1 MHPFRIVTYNI
12 AHGRGVLS
20 PYQGLNSHAS
30 IRRNALKIA
39 HLLERLKPDVVA
51 LQEIDEDSHWNG
63 RLNLLEYIREHAHM
77 PYAVMGVNSQRA
89 GDKPLR
95 YGNAILS
102 RHRIVAWENI
112 SFDHA
117 EIGGKGFLFAE
128 INAGH
133 HHVVPFVNL
142 HLAFAS
148 RRARLQQAEAV
159 SDYLGSK
166 YRQRQAE
173 WMIPPILCGDFNNSN
188 RGPDATAALFGYF
201 QRHGQY
207 TLHPED
213 ACTFPAPL
221 PSRTLDFVFLPPACR
236 LPKSAVLR
244 SYLSDHRPVVVDFR
258 LPGTRQH

>member
-12 AHGRGVLS
+12 AHGRGALS

-30 IRRNALKIA
+30 IRRNVLKIA

-63 RLNLLEYIREHAHM
+63 RLNLLEYLREHSHL
-77 PYAVMGVNSQRA
+77 PYAVMGVNSQRS

-102 RHRIVAWENI
+102 RHRFASWENI
-112 SFDHA
+112 SFGRS
-117 EIGGKGFLFAE
+117 EIGGKGFIFAE
-128 INAGH
+128 IDIGNR
-133 HHVVPFVNL
+133 HVVPIANL

-159 SDYLGSK
+159 SEYLSSK
-166 YRQRQAE
+166 YQHRHSE
-173 WMIPPILCGDFNNSN
+173 WLVPPILCGDLNNSS
-188 RGPDATAALFGYF
+188 RRSDATAALYEYF
-201 QRHGQY
+201 QQHWQY
-207 TLHPED
+207 TLHPEN
-213 ACTFPAPL
+213 ARTFPSPL
-221 PSRTLDFVFLPPACR
+221 PSRALDFVFLPPACR
-236 LPKSAVLR
+236 EPSSEVLR

-258 LPGTRQH
+258 LPGSRTH

>member
-12 AHGRGVLS
+12 AHGRGMLS
-20 PYQGLNSHAS
+20 PYQGLNTHAS

-39 HLLERLKPDVVA
+39 RLLERLKPDVVA

-77 PYAVMGVNSQRA
+77 PYAVMGVNSLRV

-102 RHRIVAWENI
+102 RHRIAAWENI

-117 EIGGKGFLFAE
+117 EIGGKGFIFAE
-128 INAGH
+128 INIGH
-133 HHVVPFVNL
+133 RHVVPFVNL

-148 RRARLQQAEAV
+148 RRARLLQAEAV
-159 SDYLGSK
+159 SEYLRFK
-166 YRQRQAE
+166 YQLRQAD
-173 WMIPPILCGDFNNSN
+173 WLVPPILCGDFNTSA
-188 RGPDATAALFGYF
+188 RGRDATAALYESFRRYGE
-201 QRHGQY
+201 Y
-207 TLHPED
+207 TLLPED
-213 ACTFPAPL
+213 ARTFPSPL

-236 LPKSAVLR
+236 LPQSAVLR